1 MRGRQIQLFDE
12 NIMKFSQAAFTLIE
26 IMVALAVIAL
36 TMGAIIE
43 NTTASTRNAAYL
55 RDKTI
60 ASWIAQNEITLVRAK
75 RQWTN
80 KSNKQGSVE
89 MAGREW
95 LWKMSIKKTDDANMR
110 RITVDVFSADDDNQ
124 ILSSMTGFMAKL

>member
-1 MRGRQIQLFDE
+1 
-12 NIMKFSQAAFTLIE
+12 MKTNNSDIRHNSGFTLIE
-26 IMVALAVIAL
+26 VMIAL
-36 TMGAIIE
+36 VIIAISLTGMAVTMGGMLDNA
-43 NTTASTRNAAYL
+43 TAVRERTY
-55 RDKTI
+55 

-95 LWKMSIKKTDDANMR
+95 LWKMSIKNRQHPIICPRLRD
-110 RITVDVFSADDDNQ
+110 
-124 ILSSMTGFMAKL
+124 